1 MEISYEIERAC
12 DVRKFK
18 KITMTAFK
26 VYTCSFVL
34 INLYDWFFETRFC
47 KIVSKFHSFKKKK
60 KKTFGYKSSNFFWS
74 KISFQWKKKTIKEKC
89 IWNSVNWQLEITF
102 GLRNRLICFEWIRI
116 ILPSIDN
123 VFIANGIGNQDFDKA
138 RQKSRLFWYSKI
150 LEQIDRINKYKL
162 IK

>member
-1 MEISYEIERAC
+1 MEISYGIERAC

-26 VYTCSFVL
+26 VYTCSFCL
-34 INLYDWFFETRFC
+34 SIYMIDFFETRFC

-74 KISFQWKKKTIKEKC
+74 KISFQWKKKKTIKEKC

-116 ILPSIDN
+116 ILPSVDN
-123 VFIANGIGNQDFDKA
+123 VFIANGIGNQDFTKHDKKA
-138 RQKSRLFWYSKI
+138 DFFGIRKYLSK
-150 LEQIDRINKYKL
+150 
-162 IK
+162 